1 MRKILALTAIG
12 VVGLVGVAQAKK
24 PTTAGTK
31 SCKVHKVGYN
41 AVGTL
46 VSSSLTAG
54 TTAGHFSGTITVT
67 LKKANHHDMTTTFT
81 LTNARVIFHHGV
93 ASPMPAV
100 GSRVGLHGKI
110 TAMPAHCSTTG
121 FTPTITIK
129 KVDIRTP

>member
-1 MRKILALTAIG
+1 MRRILALTAIG

-24 PTTAGTK
+24 PATAGTK
-31 SCKVHKVGYN
+31 SCKVHNVGYN

-46 VSSSLTAG
+46 TASTLTPT
-54 TTAGHFSGTITVT
+54 TTAGHFSGAITVM

-81 LTNARVIFHHGV
+81 LTDARVIFHHGV
-93 ASPMPAV
+93 VSTSLV
-100 GSRVGLHGKI
+100 GTRVGLHGKI

-129 KVDIRTP
+129 KVDISTP